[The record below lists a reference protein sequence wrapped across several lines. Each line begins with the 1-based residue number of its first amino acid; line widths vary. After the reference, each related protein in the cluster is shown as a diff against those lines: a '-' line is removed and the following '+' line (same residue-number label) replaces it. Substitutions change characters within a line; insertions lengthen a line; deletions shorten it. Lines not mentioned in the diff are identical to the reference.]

1 MAKATHST
9 GGRVG
14 LEIQDI
20 HLFAQALF
28 TYIYM
33 GGKKCFPCLIS
44 PPILTHPSQM
54 LYNLLQHPP
63 AKILLFFSAWSFHKV
78 GDGLSV

>member
-28 TYIYM
+28 TYIYGWKEVFSM
-33 GGKKCFPCLIS
+33 FDLSTNPHS
-44 PPILTHPSQM
+44 PLSDA
-54 LYNLLQHPP
+54 LQPPP
-63 AKILLFFSAWSFHKV
+63 ASSCKNTAVLYCLE
-78 GDGLSV
+78 LP